1 VEVELSIEFAG
12 AGGGC
17 GESVKLDGEGENAGA
32 VGLNFLSFC
41 DWDGSGGEVR
51 VGGIEGALP
60 PQSSSLSMS
69 AARA

>member
-1 VEVELSIEFAG
+1 MEAELSIEFAG

-17 GESVKLDGEGENAGA
+17 GESVKLEGEGENAGA

-51 VGGIEGALP
+51 V
-60 PQSSSLSMS
+60 
-69 AARA
+69 